1 MRYKKKKRQIVS
13 AALAAMVAMQLCIP
27 SATFAAVPTKKL
39 KVITGF
45 TELPEEVAHIQ
56 IPADAGENF
65 EDYLNFPET
74 IEASVVEYKNVNHQK
89 NNADRDKGAEDEK
102 AAADDRDKKE
112 DSEIAAGSNAKKE
125 NLNEEETPETET
137 SENVPDSNNEEETP
151 ETENSENM
159 PDSNDEEETPETENS
174 ENMPDSNDE
183 EETPETENS
192 ENVPDSNDEEE
203 ADKQE
208 VQEKDQQ
215 GTFLIA
221 TDSNGGDFLE
231 DYEFEDEEI
240 SEDIPV
246 LTDISVT
253 WEPGENRE
261 DESGFYYYLP
271 VLPREYILAEGVELP
286 EIEVSM
292 DGGIA
297 LLAST
302 DTYNIANGGIN
313 INSNTLEQYND
324 ATITGSSTTNVILVS
339 GVEATITISDLD
351 IRIPIDKNATTASN
365 WIPAIRLANGA
376 NLNLILEGKNTLKG
390 GDRCAAIDVPEGC
403 TLTISGEGSL
413 KATGGGGAGIGASS
427 MRKGSLGTIEINGG
441 NIEAYGSGM
450 AAGIGG
456 GLEGSIGTIV
466 INGGTVYAKGGYGNY
481 SMDIQNVYGGAGIG
495 GGAYGCVDL
504 IEINGG
510 NVTACGGYATNAGRH
525 PGAAIGTGGGG
536 AKAIGEGKYKYGD
549 IEINGG
555 TVSAIAYHNEVYA
568 IGVAVKPGQALPE
581 GSTLEGSISISNE
594 ATVNLNGGDYFPKS
608 ENSGLKNY
616 TIQGTIADGRLTES
630 SYPVTISV
638 GEITWDAG
646 TMKVSGYQGTLTA
659 SNYLKPL
666 TAGTPVMVKVT
677 VGENYVYQM
686 AADVDDGNATI
697 TLKTGIP
704 LYETRLKFVST
715 SITSDQVLQASDITI
730 KQNGEQLINEEGQS
744 AAMVIP
750 SMQISY
756 DEANTGHLTVY
767 LPENENK
774 TEISVTVPG
783 LNDGNPITVSG
794 KTISTTTPNE
804 IEMFHDDTVCSH
816 EYYNADGFCEACGAY
831 QEAKNWKGYYEI
843 YNAGQ
848 LFWFAKQFNE
858 SKIPD
863 NSNLKLMKDIEIPDG
878 HDWTSIGNISNKS
891 FKGNIEGNY
900 HVISGL
906 RPANDGTSEWGLVAS
921 IKYGNVQN
929 IGLVFE
935 GDWTCGLC
943 RLTVGDIKIQNC
955 FVVGTNFSYSCS
967 QGAVTKNG
975 TVTNC
980 LAVSGKLEGT
990 KYSNDHRATFTNCY
1004 ETIKSD
1010 YSSPGITTISEE
1022 KLKSGE
1028 IAYKLNGDRSDGTWG
1043 QVIGTEDYPHF
1054 RKYSKTVYYDSATQT
1069 YSNNKAASITSAAV
1083 TDIKTTSDK
1092 KATATLKATG
1102 TPGAEVKFFLT
1113 SGEDERTLTLDD
1125 MFSKGTLLTESSS
1138 GKYEYPIQNLAPD
1151 KEYHVRLMIKKDG
1164 NLSLDVT
1171 YVNFQTEKVQQEAPK
1186 ADDVSINYEQE
1197 TLENKASCDLEYAAS
1212 KDAQSWT
1219 MIRQGGMVRLTGLLD
1234 NIRESGVSVPF
1245 YIRRKAS
1252 STMSASEAVYVAD
1265 LQTQAIP
1272 EESNKPNIDYRKEE
1286 ITISSSLQYVIVN
1299 GTTTSP
1305 SWTSAKMGSGSGI
1318 SITDIISSDHESM
1331 VYYRYAA
1338 SNTDEKFAGKPE
1350 SITILKRT
1358 AAPAAITEGE
1368 VDITGTTITI
1378 NRTSPENDIE
1388 YGYRD
1393 ADSDGAF
1400 TWIDGTEIQGLY
1412 PAHGYQVT
1420 SRIKAKENAFASER
1434 TEPLNVSTKDT
1445 LRIVGNGTQKWNA
1458 KGTYGVSLAQI
1469 PVSLASGYGVY
1480 NGANQLVAG
1489 TWSWEPENSSSAS
1502 GIYPNVEDNKAYTV
1516 KFTPTDS
1523 SASYDRTLTDSVVPE
1538 ISKYPLQFSVAVED
1552 KTYDGTTNADIS
1564 SVTFEGSVT
1573 LQKDKDYTVTASFD
1587 DASVG
1592 NGKNVTATVTLMG
1605 QAAKNYALKQSSFTT
1620 TGNITKAAVPDFTK
1634 ETALTIVNDY
1644 ANIYTMALPVLPVPE
1659 APKEYGTV
1667 TYGAPTV
1674 NLSSTYYTDGA
1685 KVENGKLTLPIQK
1698 NDVET
1703 TGSVGTVTVVIKST
1717 NYEDITLTVNVNATN
1732 KLVPTVTAPT
1742 VNTLTYNGAE
1752 QALVTAGKTT
1762 GGTMLYRLGD
1772 SEWSEQIPTAK
1783 NAGEYTVWYKVQG
1796 NAEYADVAEQ
1806 SLPVTVAKRAVT
1818 VTALDKSAYTGS
1830 TAPDLSS
1837 PEADKDYKVEGL
1849 VGADT
1854 LSGTVAL
1861 DYAQTPDMSKTGK
1874 TAINITG
1881 TLSNDN
1887 YEITY
1892 ISGTLTVSKQSS
1904 SDGGSSSGGSGSGGG
1919 SSSGGSN
1926 GSGSNDNTNQ
1936 PEDKPQARVTGETNP
1951 IQPDKTGNAAVDNSS
1966 VQSAIDK
1973 AKQDAKKNGTTE
1985 NGIGV
1990 TVPITPAAGQTSF
2003 NVTIKAQTLD
2013 LLVKENVRQFT
2024 VATDHLVS
2032 VTIGLDTLK
2041 QLDTAYAGGDIIL
2054 RADKVDAL
2062 RSTEAKATI
2071 GTRPTYDLSLVYLS
2085 GGKETPIAN
2094 LNGHTISVRLP
2105 YTPANGEQ
2113 TGNLYAVYVDDA
2125 GKVEWITKSSY
2136 NASLKAVVFETG
2148 HFSVYGVGYKNPAPA
2163 FTDITGHWAA
2173 DNILFA
2179 ASRGL
2184 LSGTSDTTFS
2194 PDTGMTRGM
2203 FVTALGRLAG
2213 INPDSYQT
2221 GKFTDVKADAYYA
2234 PYVNWAAQIGIV
2246 EGVTA
2251 TTFAPD
2257 TNINREQMA
2266 VIMKNYAA
2274 KLGYDLPQTLKA
2286 VTFADNTQ
2294 ISSWAKDAV
2303 KSMQQA
2309 GILAGKNENKFDPKG
2324 TATRA
2329 EVATVLRR
2337 FVEIVIDPQAA
2348 NGWQQ
2353 NDSGQWNYYRNGE
2366 SVKGWLSEDQKWYW
2380 LDKVT
2385 GIMFAGGWKQID
2397 GKWYYFYADG
2407 TMAVNTASDR

>member
-1 MRYKKKKRQIVS
+1 MRYKKKKWQIVS
-13 AALAAMVAMQLCIP
+13 AALAAMMAMQLCIP
-27 SATFAAVPTKKL
+27 SATFAAVSTKKL
-39 KVITGF
+39 KLITGF

-112 DSEIAAGSNAKKE
+112 DSEIATGSNAKKE
-125 NLNEEETPETET
+125 NLN
-137 SENVPDSNNEEETP
+137 
-151 ETENSENM
+151 
-159 PDSNDEEETPETENS
+159 
-174 ENMPDSNDE
+174 E

-215 GTFLIA
+215 KDQQGTFLIA
-221 TDSNGGDFLE
+221 TDSNAGDFLE

-253 WEPGENRE
+253 WELDENRE

-271 VLPREYILAEGVELP
+271 VLPREYILAAGVELP

-302 DTYNIANGGIN
+302 GTYNIANGGIV
-313 INSNTLEQYND
+313 INSDTLEQYND

-376 NLNLILEGKNTLKG
+376 NLNLILEGENTLKG
-390 GDRCAAIDVPEGC
+390 GDMCAAIDVPEGC

-413 KATGGGGAGIGASS
+413 KATGGVGAGIGASS
-427 MRKGSLGTIEINGG
+427 MRKGSLGKIEINGG
-441 NIEAYGSGM
+441 NIKAYGSGM

-456 GLEGSIGTIV
+456 SVEGGIGTIV
-466 INGGTVYAKGGYGNY
+466 INGGTVYAKGGHGSYPK
-481 SMDIQNVYGGAGIG
+481 DINHVYGGAGIG

-510 NVTACGGYATNAGRH
+510 NVTAYGGYVTNAGRH

-536 AKAIGEGKYKYGD
+536 AKPIGEDGYKYGD
-549 IEINGG
+549 IKINGG

-568 IGVAVKPGQALPE
+568 IGVAEKPSVE
-581 GSTLEGSISISNE
+581 GTLVGSISISDQ
-594 ATVNLNGGDYFPKS
+594 AVVNLNGGDYFPKS
-608 ENSGLKNY
+608 ENPGLKNY
-616 TIQGTIADGRLTES
+616 TIQGTIADVRFTES
-630 SYPVTISV
+630 TYPVTISV
-638 GEITWDAG
+638 GEITWNAG
-646 TMKVSGYQGTLTA
+646 TMKVSDYQVTLKA

-666 TAGTPVMVKVT
+666 TLGTPVTVQVT
-677 VGENYVYQM
+677 VGDYVYQM
-686 AADVDDGNATI
+686 EADVDDVDDKNATI
-697 TLKTGIP
+697 TLKAATP

-715 SITSDQVLQASDITI
+715 VITSDQILQATDITV
-730 KQNGEQLINEEGQS
+730 KQNDKPLSNQEGQS

-767 LPENENK
+767 LPENEGN

-783 LNDGNPITVSG
+783 LNGGNPITVSG

-816 EYYNADGFCEACGAY
+816 EYYNADGFCEACDAY
-831 QEAKNWKGYYEI
+831 QKAIKSGEYYEI

-848 LFWFAKQFNE
+848 LFWFAKQFNDD
-858 SKIPD
+858 K
-863 NSNLKLMKDIEIPDG
+863 NFNKKSNLKLMKDIKIPAG
-878 HDWTSIGNISNKS
+878 YDWTSIRDKS
-891 FKGNIEGNY
+891 GTRSFEGTIEGNY

-906 RPANDGTSEWGLVAS
+906 RPAKDDTNKWGLVGRIQHGS
-921 IKYGNVQN
+921 VQN

-943 RLTVGDIKIQNC
+943 RTAMYDVKIQNC
-955 FVVGTNFSYSCS
+955 FVVGTDFLYSS
-967 QGAVTKNG
+967 SNGAATKG

-990 KYSNDHRATFTNCY
+990 KRPNDRRTTFTNCY
-1004 ETIKSD
+1004 ETTQGD
-1010 YSSPGITTISEE
+1010 FSSLGGITTISEE

-1028 IAYKLNGDRSDGTWG
+1028 IAYKLNGEKSDGTWG

-1054 RKYSKTVYYDSATQT
+1054 RKYSKTVYYDPATQT
-1069 YSNNKAASITSAAV
+1069 YSNNNAASITSATV
-1083 TDIKTTSDK
+1083 TDVKTSPEK

-1113 SGEDERTLTLDD
+1113 SGEDERTLED
-1125 MFSKGTLLTESSS
+1125 MFSNGTSLQESSS
-1138 GKYEYPIQNLAPD
+1138 GNYEYIIQDLAPD
-1151 KEYHVRLMIKKDG
+1151 TEYHVRLMIKKEG
-1164 NLSLDVT
+1164 KLSLDVT

-1186 ADDVSINYEQE
+1186 AADVSINYEQE

-1219 MIRQGGMVRLTGLLD
+1219 TIRQGCMVRLTSLLD
-1234 NIRESGVSVPF
+1234 NIRESGGSVPL
-1245 YIRRKAS
+1245 YIRKKAS
-1252 STMSASEAVYVAD
+1252 SSMSASEAVFVAD
-1265 LQTQAIP
+1265 LQRQEIP

-1299 GTTTSP
+1299 GTNTSP

-1318 SITDIISSDHESM
+1318 SITDIISSDHEST

-1338 SNTDEKFAGKPE
+1338 SNTDKKFAGKPE

-1358 AAPAAITEGE
+1358 AAPAAITKDE
-1368 VDITGTTITI
+1368 VTITGTTITI
-1378 NRTSPENDIE
+1378 NRTNPENDIE

-1412 PAHGYQVT
+1412 PAHGYQIT

-1434 TEPLNVSTKDT
+1434 TAPLNVSTKDT
-1445 LRIVGNGTQKWNA
+1445 LRIVGNGTQKWDA

-1480 NGANQLVAG
+1480 NGANQPVAG

-1538 ISKYPLQFSVAVED
+1538 ISKYPLNFSVAVED
-1552 KTYDGTTNADIS
+1552 KTYDGTTNAGIS

-1573 LQKDKDYTVTASFD
+1573 LQKDKDYTVTANFD

-1620 TGNITKAAVPDFTK
+1620 TGSITKAAVPDFTK

-1644 ANIYTMALPVLPVPE
+1644 ANTYTMALPALPVPE

-1674 NLSSTYYTDGA
+1674 NLSSNYYADGA
-1685 KVENGKLTLPIQK
+1685 KVEDGKLTLPIQK
-1698 NDVET
+1698 NDVKT

-1806 SLPVTVAKRAVT
+1806 NVTVIVAKKSVT

-1854 LSGTVAL
+1854 LSGTVTL

-1887 YEITY
+1887 YAITY
-1892 ISGTLTVSKQSS
+1892 VSGTLTVSKQSS

-1926 GSGSNDNTNQ
+1926 GSGNNDNTNQ
-1936 PEDKPQARVTGETNP
+1936 PEDKPQAPVTGETKP
-1951 IQPDKTGNAAVDNSS
+1951 IQSDKNGNAAVDNSS

-1990 TVPITPAAGQTSF
+1990 TVPITPAADQTSF

-2032 VTIGLDTLK
+2032 VNIGLDTLK

-2062 RSTEAKATI
+2062 RSTEAKAAI

-2105 YTPANGEQ
+2105 YTPAKGEQ

-2136 NASLKAVVFETG
+2136 NASLKAVVFETS
-2148 HFSVYGVGYKNPAPA
+2148 HFSVYGVGYKTFVPA

-2234 PYVNWAAQIGIV
+2234 PYVNWAAQTGIV

-2366 SVKGWLSEDQKWYW
+2366 SVKGWLSEEQKWYW

-2385 GIMFAGGWKQID
+2385 GMMFAGGWKQID

-2407 TMAVNTASDR
+2407 TMAVNTVSDR